1 MRICLVAGLYPPYA
15 KGGAERVVEEEIRSL
30 KALGH
35 DVCLVTA
42 EPVREDGSVG
52 PRMTVEGG
60 VRVWRFH
67 PVNLFFYGDIGRRGF
82 FSRALFHL
90 WDLWNPHAAAML
102 RRVLGKE
109 RPDVVH
115 THQIKGLGFGVPR
128 LIRRLGI
135 RHVHTVHDVSLAEPS
150 GLILAGEEGKERGLL
165 RRAYRALMRRR
176 MGSPDVVISPSRF
189 LLRWY
194 AEHGFFP
201 RSATALL
208 PNPAPEAKPLPHRP
222 SSEARFLFLGQ
233 IERHKGILLLI
244 DAFKRLL
251 QVRPRSLLY
260 VVGAGSVLK
269 EAEKRADGDRR
280 IAFYG
285 RKNPAAF
292 AEMFSEIDYAVV
304 PSLCYENAPTVVVES
319 FAYGVPVIAAD
330 IGGAAELVRDG
341 ENGLVVTPA
350 DAAALAEALRRAADG
365 KAEWAARSAAASRT
379 AALLASSRHAE
390 RLVGIYAGRDPGL
403 PKEEQVVPVRYA
415 PAASGA
421 KSKNRMPSLP

>member
-1 MRICLVAGLYPPYA
+1 MRICFIASLYPPYA
-15 KGGAERVVEEEIRSL
+15 KGGAERVVEEELRSL

-52 PRMTVEGG
+52 PRITVEGG

-82 FSRALFHL
+82 SSRALFHL
-90 WDLWNPHAAAML
+90 WDLRNPHAAAML
-102 RRVLGKE
+102 RRILEKE

-115 THQIKGLGFGVPR
+115 THQLKGLGFGIPG
-128 LIRRLGI
+128 LIRRLRL
-135 RHVHTVHDVSLAEPS
+135 RHIHTVHDVSLAEPS
-150 GLILAGEEGKERGLL
+150 GLILKGEEWKERGPL

-194 AEHGFFP
+194 AERGFFP
-201 RSATALL
+201 RSAPALL
-208 PNPAPEAKPLPHRP
+208 PNPAPEARPLPHRP
-222 SSEARFLFLGQ
+222 SPETRFLFIGQ
-233 IERHKGILLLI
+233 VERHKGILLLI

-260 VVGAGSVLK
+260 VVGAGSALE
-269 EAEKRADGDRR
+269 EARKLADGDRR

-292 AEMFSEIDYAVV
+292 AAMFSETDYAVV

-341 ENGLVVTPA
+341 ENGFVVPPA
-350 DAAALAEALRRAADG
+350 DVAALAEAMRRAADG
-365 KAEWAARSAAASRT
+365 KAERAARSAAASRT

-390 RLVGIYAGRDPGL
+390 RLIGIYTGRDPGL
-403 PKEEQVVPVRYA
+403 PKEEPVVPMRYV
-415 PAASGA
+415 PAASSARSPKG
-421 KSKNRMPSLP
+421 R